1 MKLSLRTFRY
11 AVFAWLAAVLC
22 ASSNSQPAT
31 SVPEINSWDEYNA
44 VAPQSL
50 YRWHGHLFRKGTP
63 GEITQTPTPAAVSL
77 PEIVKRTK
85 PAIVEIVAMD
95 EKGSPTKLGTGFFV
109 SSDGLV
115 VTNFHVIDGAASL
128 AAVNNNGAI
137 FPFKSIVAH
146 PAGVDL
152 AVLKFQAHDVSF
164 LKLGESTEKLEG
176 ERVVVIGNP
185 TGLTGTV
192 SDGIISAFRENRSMI
207 QITAP
212 ISPGSSGSPV
222 LDDSGS
228 VIGVATLISSGG
240 QNLNFAIA
248 VEKVSAAL
256 ASLPQ
261 SSATPYQQ
269 SPTPIAQPLI
279 GNQRMG
285 SSEPVPQSGLPVTP
299 TPEKAVAGPEPLLKN
314 GPRRQA
320 IRLNTSA
327 GPTTL
332 PERSS

>member
-1 MKLSLRTFRY
+1 MLVPISLTSVKIARTFKPGIVVR
-11 AVFAWLAAVLC
+11 
-22 ASSNSQPAT
+22 S
-31 SVPEINSWDEYNA
+31 
-44 VAPQSL
+44 
-50 YRWHGHLFRKGTP
+50 TP
-63 GEITQTPTPAAVSL
+63 RIRGEITQTPTPASVSL

-137 FPFKSIVAH
+137 FLFKSIVAH
-146 PAGVDL
+146 PADVDL

-164 LKLGESTEKLEG
+164 LKLGESTEKVEG

-192 SDGIISAFRENRSMI
+192 SDGIISAFRENRSMF

-212 ISPGSSGSPV
+212 LSPGSSGSPV

-228 VIGVATLISSGG
+228 VIGVATLISSEG

-256 ASLPQ
+256 V
-261 SSATPYQQ
+261 SSAAQASITP
-269 SPTPIAQPLI
+269 SPPSPFQVPLAPKKRSQMEKLLDTLMRQ
-279 GNQRMG
+279 GRN
-285 SSEPVPQSGLPVTP
+285 GL
-299 TPEKAVAGPEPLLKN
+299 
-314 GPRRQA
+314 R
-320 IRLNTSA
+320 
-327 GPTTL
+327 
-332 PERSS
+332 